1 MVDDPADKAGTIKAR
16 ARRAAAPDIGIT
28 EIFLCF
34 GNHLSEFFIRQ
45 SLARNVVILVFSA
58 GTCAIRRCKGDA
70 CKQVI
75 PIAPALQ
82 CDFVA
87 LQLVICEAGI
97 SGNIV
102 HTPIEQRYIEDFI
115 LILYRHLIGVGVS
128 GSGDRIIAI
137 AHTGFFP
144 CPDFYLFFQL
154 QLILR
159 FKNTLEPCL
168 HLASRI
174 VFKFYGQQRSK
185 LIGIVTDFRQI
196 VAILVIA
203 RMVSFNAVDLFAKF
217 IFQLGIIRLHA
228 FQIFIFRCIGSPQHH
243 IAAAIDQDRAG
254 RYRPGNHQN
263 KQSHGCNP
271 DDDMRVAL
279 HKLKRLFRHAGST
292 LRSFRRASCCVLRC
306 GCTCLRSGIL
316 FFDSLLLPPS
326 GKEIRASLRIR
337 LHAFRKDGIHGIF
350 ICLFL
355 QPLQLFVLPQ
365 LSTILEPGT
374 GTGCTFR

>member
-1 MVDDPADKAGTIKAR
+1 MPGSSDW
-16 ARRAAAPDIGIT
+16 
-28 EIFLCF
+28 
-34 GNHLSEFFIRQ
+34 
-45 SLARNVVILVFSA
+45 
-58 GTCAIRRCKGDA
+58 
-70 CKQVI
+70 
-75 PIAPALQ
+75 
-82 CDFVA
+82 
-87 LQLVICEAGI
+87 
-97 SGNIV
+97 IV
-102 HTPIEQRYIEDFI
+102 
-115 LILYRHLIGVGVS
+115 
-128 GSGDRIIAI
+128 AI

-144 CPDFYLFFQL
+144 RPDFNLFLQL

-159 FKNTLEPCL
+159 FKNTLKPRL

-174 VFKFYGQQRSK
+174 VFKFYGQQRCK
-185 LIGIVTDFRQI
+185 LIGIVTDFCQI
-196 VAILVIA
+196 VAIFVIA
-203 RMVSFNAVDLFAKF
+203 RMVGFNAVDLFAKF

-228 FQIFIFRCIGSPQHH
+228 FQIFIFRCVGSPQHH

-254 RYRPGNHQN
+254 RNRPGNHQN

-292 LRSFRRASCCVLRC
+292 LRSFGHASCCVLRC

-337 LHAFRKDGIHGIF
+337 LHAFRKDGVHGIF

>member
-1 MVDDPADKAGTIKAR
+1 MGCATGVVGFLEEDQVSGLCLTLRDNVAFSHQTVGRLPAYIPAIAAVVDDPAYKTGAVKTGT
-16 ARRAAAPDIGIT
+16 RRAAAPNIGIT

-34 GNHLSEFFIRQ
+34 GNHLPEFFIRQ
-45 SLARNVVILVFSA
+45 SFARNVVILVFSA
-58 GTCAIRRCKGDA
+58 GTRAIRRCKGYA

-82 CDFVA
+82 CDFVS
-87 LQLVICEAGI
+87 LQLVICKAGI
-97 SGNIV
+97 SCNIV
-102 HTPIEQRYIEDFI
+102 NAPIEQCYIEDFI

-203 RMVSFNAVDLFAKF
+203 RMVGFNAVDLFAKF

-243 IAAAIDQDRAG
+243 IAASIDQDRA
-254 RYRPGNHQN
+254 R
-263 KQSHGCNP
+263 
-271 DDDMRVAL
+271 
-279 HKLKRLFRHAGST
+279 
-292 LRSFRRASCCVLRC
+292 
-306 GCTCLRSGIL
+306 
-316 FFDSLLLPPS
+316 
-326 GKEIRASLRIR
+326 
-337 LHAFRKDGIHGIF
+337 
-350 ICLFL
+350 
-355 QPLQLFVLPQ
+355 
-365 LSTILEPGT
+365 
-374 GTGCTFR
+374 